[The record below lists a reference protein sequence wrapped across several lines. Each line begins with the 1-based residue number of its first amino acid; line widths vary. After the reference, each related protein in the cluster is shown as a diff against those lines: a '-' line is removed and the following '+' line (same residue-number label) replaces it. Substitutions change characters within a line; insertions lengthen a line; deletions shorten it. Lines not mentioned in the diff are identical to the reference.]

1 MEMKKYI
8 ILILLVAQ
16 SVAVFSAKQRGGLT
30 VYESRVEKEA
40 ENVVVTFR
48 AKIDKKAVRR
58 NHSLVFAPVLTDDNF
73 TWSLPAIVVQG
84 RGSRILEDRHIMAS
98 GRNVVFNEAVHARN
112 GESVEYFAEVPYQL
126 WMDGA
131 RLVMEAVDMGCC
143 SSSEL
148 AQRTMAE
155 NMLLS
160 PEVAKDPVAPAVV
173 QPVREVVVAQL
184 STGEKLQQSYPFILP
199 YSEFEEL
206 APGQLFDDDRE
217 NAVTIYFSQGLK
229 MIDPKVSGNS
239 QAMSDLMSS
248 IRIIQNSEDS
258 GVKAVVVAGFA
269 SPEGPFE
276 RNDRLAWDRAV
287 AVKKY
292 IVDHSGLAADAIHVY
307 NGSED
312 WRGLRMLVE
321 QSDFWW
327 KESVLNIIDTVPVWD
342 PQRKTGREA
351 ELMRL
356 HGGDPYKYMYRNWF
370 PLLRNAAY
378 IKVYFENK

>member
-8 ILILLVAQ
+8 ILVLLTVQ
-16 SVAVFSAKQRGGLT
+16 SIAVFGAKQRGGLT

-40 ENVVVTFR
+40 EKVVVTFR
-48 AKIDKKAVRR
+48 AEIDKKAVRR
-58 NHSLVFAPVLTDDNF
+58 NHSLVFAPVMTDGNF

-98 GRNVVFNEAVHARN
+98 GRNVAFNEAMYAKN
-112 GESVEYFAEVPYQL
+112 GESVEYEAEVPYQL
-126 WMDGA
+126 WMDGS
-131 RLVMEAVDMGCC
+131 RLEMEAVDMGCC
-143 SSSEL
+143 SSSEF
-148 AQRTMAE
+148 AWRIMTE
-155 NMLLS
+155 DMLLS
-160 PEVAKDPVAPAVV
+160 PVAPAPPVAPVIV
-173 QPVREVVVAQL
+173 QPVSELIADEL
-184 STGEKLQQSYPFILP
+184 STGEKLQQKYGYIRP
-199 YSEFEEL
+199 YSEFEEIS
-206 APGQLFDDDRE
+206 PGQLFDDDRE

-239 QAMSDLMSS
+239 QALLEMMSS
-248 IRIIQNSEDS
+248 ILAIQNSLDS
-258 GVKAVVVAGFA
+258 SVEAVVVAGFA
-269 SPEGPFE
+269 SPDGPFE

-292 IVDHSGLAADAIHVY
+292 IMDQSGLAADDIYIY

-327 KESVLNIIDTVPVWD
+327 KDSVLNIIDTVPVWD

-356 HGGDPYKYMYRNWF
+356 HGGEPYKYMYNNWF

-378 IKVYFENK
+378 IKIYFENK